1 MIEERR
7 LAPRTPPEERQKI
20 PIRSMIIA
28 PPKKL
33 LVSFDLAQAESW
45 LVAYLAKEPTIKHA
59 LKFGDLHTETAKEAL
74 FKLSDEAWEELP
86 KDERKS
92 ARYIG
97 KRYNHATAY
106 RMGPA
111 RACEVINKD
120 SDKPPFV
127 TVTHAESKKFY
138 EAWHDHYN
146 IKNWWDEIEYQ
157 LGQTHTLRTPYGRIR
172 YFFAQWGNELFKEAT
187 AFVPQSTVAD
197 HLDGAVQ
204 DELGIEG
211 GFIKVDELFVLPG
224 HITIINQS
232 HDSILFEVLKDDA
245 QDILPQI
252 HKLLLRPLVVNEEEF
267 TIPVDCEV
275 GERWGSGEMVEC
287 PRATG
292 STEIDFSAAA

>member
-1 MIEERR
+1 MVVAR
-7 LAPRTPPEERQKI
+7 PGKY
-20 PIRSMIIA
+20 
-28 PPKKL
+28 
-33 LVSFDLAQAESW
+33 LVSFDLAQAETW
-45 LVAYLAKEPTIKHA
+45 LVAYLANEPTMKEV
-59 LKFGDLHTETAKEAL
+59 LMFGDIHRETGQNAL
-74 FKLSDEAWEELP
+74 FKIPDSEWEALP
-86 KDERKS
+86 KDEMKVM
-92 ARYIG
+92 RYVG

-146 IKNWWDEIEYQ
+146 IKGWWDEIEYQ

-187 AFVPQSTVAD
+187 AYVPQSTVAD
-197 HLDGAVQ
+197 HLNGAVQ

-211 GFIKVDELFVLPG
+211 GFLKVDEKFVLPG
-224 HITIINQS
+224 HIKIINQA
-232 HDSILFEVLKDDA
+232 HDSILFEVNKQDA
-245 QDILPQI
+245 SDILPQI
-252 HKLLLRPLVVNEEEF
+252 HQLILRPLIVKDQQF

-275 GERWGSGEMVEC
+275 GERWGTGEMHEC
-287 PRATG
+287 HRATG
-292 STEIDFSAAA
+292 STEIDFSLAA